1 MLQNREVRC
10 LKSIL
15 YDRVGVDNATQSILM
30 CGGEILNEGTILSQ
44 YPGVTDGA
52 KLILQK
58 PPAQLYLNDRVVY
71 FTFHSPQVTC
81 TVLFTTRDH

>member
-1 MLQNREVRC
+1 MVNLFLLQNREVRC

-15 YDRVGVDNATQSILM
+15 HDRVGVNNGTQSILM
-30 CGGEILNEGTILSQ
+30 FGGEILNEGTILSQ

-58 PPAQLYLNDRVVY
+58 QPAQLHLNDRGVY
-71 FTFHSPQVTC
+71 FTFHSPQVT
-81 TVLFTTRDH
+81 